1 MSCHTSSTWYP
12 TSYDH
17 NWANGSLSLSLSLN
31 LSLQGCGQ
39 SFPMLRWSVS
49 GCVVWQKSVIFQNV
63 GRCPQLALVYFLAVQ
78 CTYGQFFAFPL
89 KSKLRNAL
97 LHSRSGY
104 LQIETISSAA
114 LFPVTLNRTY
124 GKNLLILNYSQ
135 HPLVMVQVVLH
146 NNLRLSGGFDIQ
158 VLWITSMF
166 LERIMLANQGF
177 TVIWIFKLN

>member
-1 MSCHTSSTWYP
+1 MYV
-12 TSYDH
+12 
-17 NWANGSLSLSLSLN
+17 
-31 LSLQGCGQ
+31 LSLQSTYRQ
-39 SFPMLRWSVS
+39 SL
-49 GCVVWQKSVIFQNV
+49 
-63 GRCPQLALVYFLAVQ
+63 
-78 CTYGQFFAFPL
+78 AFPF

-177 TVIWIFKLN
+177 TIVRIRKTIYQ